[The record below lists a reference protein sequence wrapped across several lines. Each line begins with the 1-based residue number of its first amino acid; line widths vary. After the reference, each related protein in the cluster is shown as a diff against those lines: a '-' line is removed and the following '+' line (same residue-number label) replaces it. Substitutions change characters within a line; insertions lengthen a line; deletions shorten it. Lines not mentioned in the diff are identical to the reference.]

1 MLLLLILVILKVTFG
16 VQEYELPETF
26 KEASILLQKLL
37 STNAPALIKNVDKIK
52 NLNLGNIDI
61 EFVIQNIPVLYN
73 VRENQKSNSFS
84 FWSDSLFP
92 FLNKKQRHN
101 FDTKD
106 LEANTFFHQWS
117 AFPAVAY
124 TSEIPSWGRTAKLL
138 CDKQR

>member
-73 VRENQKSNSFS
+73 VRENQKSNS
-84 FWSDSLFP
+84 LQ
-92 FLNKKQRHN
+92 N
-101 FDTKD
+101 
-106 LEANTFFHQWS
+106 
-117 AFPAVAY
+117 
-124 TSEIPSWGRTAKLL
+124 SWYF
-138 CDKQR
+138 QNMI